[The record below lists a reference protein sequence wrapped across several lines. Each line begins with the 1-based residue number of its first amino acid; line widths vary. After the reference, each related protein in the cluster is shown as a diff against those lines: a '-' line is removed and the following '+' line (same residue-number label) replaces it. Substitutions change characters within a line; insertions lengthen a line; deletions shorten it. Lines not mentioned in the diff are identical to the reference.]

1 MDALTARRI
10 IDRVLVGEEIE
21 RGDLLEIGGD
31 VLMRRLLD
39 DLASRRDRVGCLPA
53 GSMTDGE
60 LAEIALLRRRG
71 VPVPVSGIFRDVCAS
86 RLRVL
91 SLLRRGEIVSAGSLR
106 AASWPERLASVPETM
121 RDGIAEYQGW
131 TA

>member
-10 IDRVLVGEEIE
+10 VGRVLAGQDIE
-21 RGDLLEIGGD
+21 RGDLLGIGGD

-39 DLASRRDRVGCLPA
+39 DLASRRGRVGCLP
-53 GSMTDGE
+53 TDG
-60 LAEIALLRRRG
+60 G
-71 VPVPVSGIFRDVCAS
+71 MTGDVSGIFRDVCAS

-91 SLLRRGEIVSAGSLR
+91 SLLRRGEIVSAGDLH